1 MENAV
6 TTVVIKQLVFTY
18 RGAIVKLVFC
28 VMVRVTVH
36 GLPQAWATGEGHL
49 PSPRK
54 CTSLD
59 SLHFDSH
66 KKNQNRCH
74 SHQISSL
81 INQRLVALSLS
92 LTINTSVDNS
102 WSDFQSDHTWS
113 LVFWKYTVFQKHVT
127 TSPAITWTRIVRL
140 QQWHT
145 YYWALP
151 ISWTYFTLRNC
162 RVLNIC
168 KNINKLMKI
177 S

>member
-1 MENAV
+1 MIYCYLAFMRRPAGVVCIVYIFCLLVIMENAV

-113 LVFWKYTVFQKHVT
+113 LVFWKYTVFQKTCDYV
-127 TSPAITWTRIVRL
+127 SGD
-140 QQWHT
+140 
-145 YYWALP
+145 
-151 ISWTYFTLRNC
+151 N
-162 RVLNIC
+162 LN
-168 KNINKLMKI
+168 
-177 S
+177 